1 MYVCTQVKGR
11 QLGVVGVE
19 VEATF
24 NAGRRAGG
32 GCLRVFA
39 SLTLH
44 TLDFGLRA
52 QVPVRGGER
61 VNERSLPYG
70 FGPWDSGIFGKKCP
84 AIFIG
89 HREGE
94 PG

>member
-24 NAGRRAGG
+24 NAGGRGLSS
-32 GCLRVFA
+32 CVRVAQFG
-39 SLTLH
+39 H
-44 TLDFGLRA
+44 FGLRA

>member
-1 MYVCTQVKGR
+1 MRTWREREVVCTMYVCTQVKGR

-19 VEATF
+19 EVEATF
-24 NAGRRAGG
+24 NAGG

-52 QVPVRGGER
+52 QVPVRGG
-61 VNERSLPYG
+61 
-70 FGPWDSGIFGKKCP
+70 GK
-84 AIFIG
+84 G
-89 HREGE
+89 
-94 PG
+94 